1 MNQTKSLLNAE
12 QQVGSSA
19 RQSRG
24 ENYDRAGSLRCVT
37 DSGLWRH
44 RQTAVQCTTGRV
56 RVNEVKRKR
65 VTKTDTEVGGR
76 RRRQGESEVIRETG
90 SGQQF

>member
-24 ENYDRAGSLRCVT
+24 ENYDRDRCVT
-37 DSGLWRH
+37 DSGFWRH